1 MYISSI
7 NNNIKKIQMATE
19 QQQPTNQ
26 KVMKPIK
33 TYEDLQ
39 MGFDRTQIFKEYQL
53 PQLNRST
60 ALQSV
65 ISFCKINQIK
75 PTTEELFRMCDRYV
89 SYIET
94 GDRSWVLL
102 VDNYIKEKYEE
113 DNI

>member
-1 MYISSI
+1 
-7 NNNIKKIQMATE
+7 MATE
-19 QQQPTNQ
+19 QQKQPTNQ
-26 KVMKPIK
+26 VVMKPIK
-33 TYEDLQ
+33 LYEDLQ
-39 MGFDRTQIFKEYQL
+39 MGFDRTQMFKEYQL

-75 PTTEELFRMCDRYV
+75 PTTEELFRMCDRYM

-102 VDNYIKEKYEE
+102 VDNYIKQKYEE